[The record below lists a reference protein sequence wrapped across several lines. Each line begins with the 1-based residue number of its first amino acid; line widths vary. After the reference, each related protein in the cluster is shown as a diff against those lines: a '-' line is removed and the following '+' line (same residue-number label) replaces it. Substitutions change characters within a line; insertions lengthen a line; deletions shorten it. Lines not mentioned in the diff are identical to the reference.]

1 MRVHGLKR
9 VETGEIQL
17 CSQRE
22 RKITQQRP
30 AIGNIACVAPCYPAK
45 TGPPLMVASSDE
57 SACALWWRPGVRTRR
72 EVAMNAVLV
81 LLLLPSAHS
90 IALRAAW
97 GRAIGVVAPVVHHF
111 VEPHQLQATTLDRLT
126 NVAIPSDEGREVLA
140 FAARPADGSTG
151 PRPVLVLLH
160 EFFGLSESIVDKAQ
174 GLADE
179 LGCLVV
185 APDVFRGVTTDFI
198 PRAIWLALSTPQP
211 RVNADL
217 DAVLRWAAAQGDV
230 DAERVA
236 VMGFCF
242 GGGKAIGYTTQA
254 NTPTWQ
260 RLQPRVLAAATPCMR
275 GCDPLQRLQPY
286 AEAATLCRGCN
297 TTCCRRGATLRPW
310 SSTEHR

>member
-1 MRVHGLKR
+1 VRAV
-9 VETGEIQL
+9 
-17 CSQRE
+17 
-22 RKITQQRP
+22 
-30 AIGNIACVAPCYPAK
+30 
-45 TGPPLMVASSDE
+45 VASQNHVDQ
-57 SACALWWRPGVRTRR
+57 RGVKV
-72 EVAMNAVLV
+72 VAMKALLV
-81 LLLLPSAHS
+81 LLLLPSTHS

-97 GRAIGVVAPVVHHF
+97 GRAVGVVAPVVHHI
-111 VEPHQLQATTLDRLT
+111 VEPHQLQSTTLDRLT

-198 PRAIWLALSTPQP
+198 PRAIWLALSTPQL
-211 RVNADL
+211 RVNADV
-217 DAVLRWAAAQGDV
+217 DAVLRWAAAQDDV

-242 GGGKAIGYTTQA
+242 GGGKAIGYTTQVSDHI
-254 NTPTWQ
+254 
-260 RLQPRVLAAATPCMR
+260 LRVA
-275 GCDPLQRLQPY
+275 D
-286 AEAATLCRGCN
+286 
-297 TTCCRRGATLRPW
+297 
-310 SSTEHR
+310 SDI

>member
-1 MRVHGLKR
+1 MRSC
-9 VETGEIQL
+9 GEKDGHKVRQRAEL
-17 CSQRE
+17 ASQE
-22 RKITQQRP
+22 RKLFAARLT
-30 AIGNIACVAPCYPAK
+30 
-45 TGPPLMVASSDE
+45 
-57 SACALWWRPGVRTRR
+57 
-72 EVAMNAVLV
+72 EVAMKALFV
-81 LLLLPSAHS
+81 LLLLPSTHS

-97 GRAIGVVAPVVHHF
+97 GRAVGVVAPVVHHI
-111 VEPHQLQATTLDRLT
+111 VEPHQLQSTTLDRLT

-140 FAARPADGSTG
+140 FTARPTDGSTG

-179 LGCLVV
+179 LDCLVV

-211 RVNADL
+211 RVNADI
-217 DAVLRWAAAQGDV
+217 DAVLRWAAAQDDV

-254 NTPTWQ
+254 NVPYM
-260 RLQPRVLAAATPCMR
+260 VEAAAHV
-275 GCDPLQRLQPY
+275 L
-286 AEAATLCRGCN
+286 EAAIPRARGCN
-297 TTCCRRGATLRPW
+297 PMC
-310 SSTEHR
+310 

>member
-1 MRVHGLKR
+1 
-9 VETGEIQL
+9 
-17 CSQRE
+17 
-22 RKITQQRP
+22 
-30 AIGNIACVAPCYPAK
+30 
-45 TGPPLMVASSDE
+45 
-57 SACALWWRPGVRTRR
+57 
-72 EVAMNAVLV
+72 MNAVF
-81 LLLLPSAHS
+81 LLLLPVAHS

-97 GRAIGVVAPVVHHF
+97 GRAIGVVGPVVHHI

-126 NVAIPSDEGREVLA
+126 NVAIPSDEGRSVLA
-140 FAARPADGSTG
+140 FAARPADESAG

-160 EFFGLSESIVDKAQ
+160 EFFGLRESVVDKAQ

-211 RVNADL
+211 RVNADI
-217 DAVLRWAAAQGDV
+217 DAVLRWAAAQDDC

-254 NTPTWQ
+254 
-260 RLQPRVLAAATPCMR
+260 RRDAATVVFYGAPVTDVASLR
-275 GCDPLQRLQPY
+275 GLASPVCGCYGADDAQFPQFVVDGFRDALEEAGVEHTVVSYDGVGHAFWKDMAQIARQEAPQTEAWQLATGFLRAFFERKQASVGE
-286 AEAATLCRGCN
+286 AEG
-297 TTCCRRGATLRPW
+297 
-310 SSTEHR
+310 

>member
-1 MRVHGLKR
+1 MAGQHRPTRLNDQFRLSCDDYVLNASLFQNKHPNLCARSWHRKNLFLHWRTLK
-9 VETGEIQL
+9 VMA
-17 CSQRE
+17 
-22 RKITQQRP
+22 RK
-30 AIGNIACVAPCYPAK
+30 APF
-45 TGPPLMVASSDE
+45 
-57 SACALWWRPGVRTRR
+57 
-72 EVAMNAVLV
+72 V
-81 LLLLPSAHS
+81 LLLLPSTHS

-97 GRAIGVVAPVVHHF
+97 GRAVGVVAPVVHHI
-111 VEPHQLQATTLDRLT
+111 VEPHQLQSTTLDRLT

-211 RVNADL
+211 RVNADV
-217 DAVLRWAAAQGDV
+217 DAVLRWAAAQDDV

-242 GGGKAIGYTTQA
+242 GGGKAIGYTTQVSDHI
-254 NTPTWQ
+254 
-260 RLQPRVLAAATPCMR
+260 LRVA
-275 GCDPLQRLQPY
+275 D
-286 AEAATLCRGCN
+286 
-297 TTCCRRGATLRPW
+297 
-310 SSTEHR
+310 SDI

>member
-1 MRVHGLKR
+1 M
-9 VETGEIQL
+9 
-17 CSQRE
+17 
-22 RKITQQRP
+22 
-30 AIGNIACVAPCYPAK
+30 
-45 TGPPLMVASSDE
+45 
-57 SACALWWRPGVRTRR
+57 
-72 EVAMNAVLV
+72 AMNAVLV

-211 RVNADL
+211 RVNADI
-217 DAVLRWAAAQGDV
+217 DAVLRWAAAGGPGAHHHRALSDRQRHHCPEHQARAEGQAQGP
-230 DAERVA
+230 
-236 VMGFCF
+236 G
-242 GGGKAIGYTTQA
+242 QA
-254 NTPTWQ
+254 QALP
-260 RLQPRVLAAATPCMR
+260 RLREGRMRPR
-275 GCDPLQRLQPY
+275 
-286 AEAATLCRGCN
+286 
-297 TTCCRRGATLRPW
+297 
-310 SSTEHR
+310 

>member
-1 MRVHGLKR
+1 MRRAVL
-9 VETGEIQL
+9 
-17 CSQRE
+17 
-22 RKITQQRP
+22 
-30 AIGNIACVAPCYPAK
+30 
-45 TGPPLMVASSDE
+45 ASKFWLAS
-57 SACALWWRPGVRTRR
+57 G
-72 EVAMNAVLV
+72 MNAVLV

-97 GRAIGVVAPVVHHF
+97 GRAVGVVAPVVHHF

-140 FAARPADGSTG
+140 FAARPADGLTG
-151 PRPVLVLLH
+151 PLPVLVLLH

-174 GLADE
+174 GLANE

-217 DAVLRWAAAQGDV
+217 DAVLRWAAAQDDV

-260 RLQPRVLAAATPCMR
+260 RLQPRALAATTPCLR
-275 GCDPLQRLQPY
+275 GCNPMQRLQPY
-286 AEAATLCRGCN
+286 AEAATRRRGCN
-297 TTCCRRGATLRPW
+297 PMQRLQHDAGAARRCDGGLLR
-310 SSTEHR
+310 STGD